1 MAAMKKKI
9 RQMPD
14 VIASP
19 ATAPPE
25 GAPAHRVKTKQAPAA
40 AGPMMPAFSVI
51 ALAVAVLLLIP
62 VTIARNRVYRD
73 TISVWESMV
82 RSSPQK
88 RRPHENY
95 GQALS
100 TAGNFNEALQQFKTV
115 LELPDDGSVPMRDTY
130 REIGV
135 VYFRLGLFDESINA
149 WKKGLEHA
157 PFDSGL
163 MNNLAIALMRLGR
176 MDEAASYAETAV
188 RHNEWMAE
196 PVNTLGEIYLAKGDA
211 RKAAQNFQRY
221 VLLRPE
227 DSRGYWN
234 TALALKEAGDFR
246 AALDYVQQFLAR
258 EQDPRY
264 RQTALQLLEFLKSR
278 TPPAR

>member
-1 MAAMKKKI
+1 MTAMKKKSKQARAAI
-9 RQMPD
+9 EPSTTAFDERTPAGRVKPMH
-14 VIASP
+14 
-19 ATAPPE
+19 ATA
-25 GAPAHRVKTKQAPAA
+25 GAGSPTSA
-40 AGPMMPAFSVI
+40 I
-51 ALAVAVLLLIP
+51 AVLALLLAVVLLVP
-62 VTIARNRVYRD
+62 ATIARNRVYRD
-73 TISVWESMV
+73 TVSVWESMV

-100 TAGNFNEALQQFKTV
+100 TAGMYNEALQQFKTV
-115 LELPDDGSVPMRDTY
+115 LDLPDDGSVPMRDTY

-135 VYFRLGLFDESINA
+135 VYFRLGLYDESINA
-149 WKKGLEHA
+149 WKKGLEYA

-163 MNNLAIALMRLGR
+163 MNNLAIALMKLKR

-211 RKAAQNFQRY
+211 KKAAQNFQRY
-221 VLLRPE
+221 VMLRPE

-246 AALDYVQQFLAR
+246 GSLDYVQQFLAR
-258 EQDPRY
+258 ERDPRY
-264 RQTALQLLEFLKSR
+264 RQIALQLLEFLN
-278 TPPAR
+278 ARLKQR